1 MAETT
6 FSCLSVRFF
15 LDGALILHVLARK
28 KILASLLGW
37 RIQGQISERDSEQRA
52 MEDWLAVMQRLT
64 VVCVSSSGSTG
75 RSSSGT
81 RITEEAEQVWP
92 AEGAGKTAVG
102 WNWVL
107 ASTLA

>member
-15 LDGALILHVLARK
+15 LDEVLILHVLAREK
-28 KILASLLGW
+28 TLALLLGW
-37 RIQGQISERDSEQRA
+37 RVQGQISERDSEQRE
-52 MEDWLAVMQRLT
+52 MEEGLAGMQRLT
-64 VVCVSSSGSTG
+64 VVRVSSSGSTG

-92 AEGAGKTAVG
+92 AQGAGETAVG
-102 WNWVL
+102 WN
-107 ASTLA
+107 